1 MLRLPFPCLHA
12 EPAHWKILCTLPR
25 VHMDPECVWW
35 VLSIWNL
42 VIISAR
48 AKDLEGGWK
57 RSLEAL
63 TNILNQEMLGS
74 VLSWLIYPVAFQKAH
89 GCWKGLMC
97 TPFFFPSSLPAR
109 WSQIPNIFVACCDTT
124 STVSFTEKYWYKK
137 RDDFSCLWNTKRYMC
152 FCIPQTVLQHI
163 SFHPLTW
170 MSLHCV
176 SIWEL
181 Q

>member
-1 MLRLPFPCLHA
+1 MQREPRDKNMCWIHPQTPPPSLVLFFNSLMKLISCSVWHFYPFPVCMLNRHIGRYYTHCLA
-12 EPAHWKILCTLPR
+12 
-25 VHMDPECVWW
+25 VHTNPECAWW

-63 TNILNQEMLGS
+63 TNILNQEMLGC

-97 TPFFFPSSLPAR
+97 TPFFFPSSLPAC
-109 WSQIPNIFVACCDTT
+109 WSQIPKIFVACCDTT

-137 RDDFSCLWNTKRYMC
+137 ERGF
-152 FCIPQTVLQHI
+152 
-163 SFHPLTW
+163 
-170 MSLHCV
+170 
-176 SIWEL
+176 
-181 Q
+181 